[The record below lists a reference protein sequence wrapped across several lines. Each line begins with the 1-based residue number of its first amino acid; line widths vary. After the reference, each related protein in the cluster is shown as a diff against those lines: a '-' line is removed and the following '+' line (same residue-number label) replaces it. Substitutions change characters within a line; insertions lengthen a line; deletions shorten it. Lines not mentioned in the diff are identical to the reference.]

1 MVVDVLNNPKIFDF
15 YLRNG
20 FNFLFATEE
29 EEWTF
34 LHGRRTVKE
43 GTDMQPMRT
52 RLMYFDL
59 ILLRTE

>member
-1 MVVDVLNNPKIFDF
+1 MVVDALNNPKVFNF

-34 LHGRRTVKE
+34 LHGRRTSKE
-43 GTDMQPMRT
+43 GMQPMHT